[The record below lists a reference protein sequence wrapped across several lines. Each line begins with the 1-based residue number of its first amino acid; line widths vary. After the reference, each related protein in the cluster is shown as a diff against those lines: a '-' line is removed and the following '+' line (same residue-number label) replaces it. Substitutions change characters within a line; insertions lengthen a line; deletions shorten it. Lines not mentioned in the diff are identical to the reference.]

1 MVAFLMKIF
10 YFFLLLVIKIVF
22 KLNFTSMLVYPH
34 VICILFSTSDPQHL
48 IVCHIIGL
56 LSPGQLEPNQEKLL
70 VFGQI
75 GRRTKHASNFYQS
88 FFVRKMW
95 TMENNLLI
103 CTHKNMSLIMGY

>member
-1 MVAFLMKIF
+1 
-10 YFFLLLVIKIVF
+10 
-22 KLNFTSMLVYPH
+22 MLVYPH